1 MVHSI
6 QAPYFDDRYRAES
19 FVLKATT
26 YFQMCHFDRGR
37 KALDEFFRIY
47 EPMSEQL
54 KPWLEGDKTDAEM
67 VDAHRRGRPQVPG
80 EIRNQI
86 LFNRRF
92 KKFLASGARGGAR
105 DRGRPEEL
113 PRGRVQGLHQRDAEG
128 AARPARTSRA
138 SWSVS
143 SSSASRQFL
152 DDFLNQGRI
161 IKFETADAER
171 KMLEA
176 GKDITKG
183 PRARGPRP
191 NVPNASYQYWA
202 FLGEYW
208 IDELGFYE
216 HSIKNEC
223 LSEVFE

>member
-1 MVHSI
+1 MRVLFIGEEHTNGE
-6 QAPYFDDRYRAES
+6 FHRAQLRVIEA
-19 FVLKATT
+19 LHAA
-26 YFQMCHFDRGR
+26 GR
-37 KALDEFFRIY
+37 KVIVGLEMF
-47 EPMSEQL
+47 
-54 KPWLEGDKTDAEM
+54 PWTTTTPLE
-67 VDAHRRGRPQVPG
+67 RWSRG
-80 EIRNQI
+80 
-86 LFNRRF
+86 
-92 KKFLASGARGGAR
+92 
-105 DRGRPEEL
+105 EL
-113 PRGRVQGLHQRDAEG
+113 TE
-128 AARPARTSRA
+128 S
-138 SWSVS
+138 
-143 SSSASRQFL
+143 QFL

>member
-1 MVHSI
+1 MLKE
-6 QAPYFDDRYRAES
+6 QASE
-19 FVLKATT
+19 
-26 YFQMCHFDRGR
+26 R
-37 KALDEFFRIY
+37 KDLTGKLVR
-47 EPMSEQL
+47 EQL
-54 KPWLEGDKTDAEM
+54 KRE
-67 VDAHRRGRPQVPG
+67 
-80 EIRNQI
+80 
-86 LFNRRF
+86 
-92 KKFLASGARGGAR
+92 S
-105 DRGRPEEL
+105 
-113 PRGRVQGLHQRDAEG
+113 
-128 AARPARTSRA
+128 
-138 SWSVS
+138 
-143 SSSASRQFL
+143 QFL